1 MVKVILSGGLGNQMF
16 QYAAGRALSLR
27 EKTILLT
34 DLQIINKKTKATKR
48 SFELGIFNLK
58 PIIKTSFYDKL
69 KIRGFNLVRKNKNR
83 NSRIFDIFCDEK
95 AQFFDNRFTSL
106 SEKSTL
112 YGYFQNEN
120 YFKDISHQLR
130 LDFTFKKALEG
141 KNAEIQNTIEFHNS
155 ISLHIRRGDYLN
167 NNSNLKVL
175 DITYYQKA
183 IQIISSELKNP
194 YFFIFSDDI
203 NWVKENLDLKF
214 NHIFVDWN
222 TNQDSY
228 IDMQLMSLCKHNII
242 ANSSFSWW
250 GAWLNNNPS
259 KLVIAPSTWYKN
271 DESNHYPDGFIPK
284 GWIIL

>member
-1 MVKVILSGGLGNQMF
+1 MIKVILSGGLGNQMF
-16 QYAAGRALSLR
+16 QYAAGRALSLKKKSTLR
-27 EKTILLT
+27 V
-34 DLQIINKKTKATKR
+34 DLQIINKKTRATKR
-48 SFELGIFNLK
+48 SFELAIFNLT

-69 KIRGFNLVRKNKNR
+69 KIRSFNLLRKQNNP
-83 NSRIFDIFCDEK
+83 NTRIFDIFCDEK

-130 LDFTFKKALEG
+130 LDFAFKKALEG
-141 KNAEIQNTIEFHNS
+141 KNAEIQNTIDSHNS

-167 NNSNLKVL
+167 SNSNLKVL
-175 DITYYQKA
+175 DISYYQKA
-183 IQIISSELKNP
+183 IQFISNKIENP
-194 YFFIFSDDI
+194 CFFIFSDDI

-250 GAWLNNNPS
+250 GAWLNNNPN
-259 KLVIAPSTWYKN
+259 KFVIAPSTWYKN
-271 DESNHYPDGFIPK
+271 DKSNNYPDGFIPK
-284 GWIIL
+284 GWIVL